1 MRLAT
6 LPAALLLGT
15 LTLSVAA
22 IAGCADDADPTT
34 HVDPI
39 EAVDDAKDREDIANM
54 IEKDLD
60 PDTAADANGAVPG
73 DPGADFDQDGIP
85 DALEEQ
91 LLRKYRPYYKFSKEG
106 DKEEDNR
113 PSDPVAE
120 IENAQL
126 KMISGDNDVSDPIAG
141 CGRASDKHLV
151 PAASLYECKPEASFL
166 KAKAVSK
173 YCLNIADAR
182 YAGVSAAEAKEKS
195 TGFYG
200 HVTKDKVNGHDAYR
214 LEYWQFYAFNNQ
226 DITVLGMGSFGDHEG
241 DWTGMELWYDLT
253 TKSIVKLDYMIHGK
267 EVFFNIPAGT
277 KATCTSCFQTVK
289 GAKYDPNV
297 GSFHDDKERPKY
309 NDNAAEFWNDET
321 GTMHTV
327 LYVERGGHEGW
338 PGKWGKAEID
348 LGPVTIRNNA
358 HNGEGAS
365 YLVNVPKDRPL
376 NLGELD
382 HPLTKS
388 ARMILEFNGHWGCTN
403 TKDLF
408 GQAPQRR
415 SPVGP
420 GMHCEW
426 HMADGSKAVPGC
438 EH

>member
-1 MRLAT
+1 MRLAA

-15 LTLSVAA
+15 LTLA
-22 IAGCADDADPTT
+22 AGCAVDTDDDEI
-34 HVDPI
+34 VDESESPI
-39 EAVDDAKDREDIANM
+39 ELANM

-60 PDTAADANGAVPG
+60 PETAAQAKNAIAG
-73 DPGADFDQDGIP
+73 DPNADFDQDGIP

-106 DKEEDNR
+106 DKVEANR
-113 PSDPVAE
+113 PADPVAE
-120 IENAQL
+120 IENSQL
-126 KMISGDNDVSDPIAG
+126 KQMSGDNDVSDPIAG
-141 CGRASDKHLV
+141 CGRAGDKHLV
-151 PAASLYECKPEASFL
+151 PAASLYTCKPEVSFL

-182 YAGVSAAEAKEKS
+182 YGGVSAGEAKANS
-195 TGFYG
+195 TGLYG

-226 DITVLGMGSFGDHEG
+226 DISVLGMGSFGDHEG
-241 DWTGMELWYDLT
+241 DWTGFELWYDLT
-253 TKSIVKLDYMIHGK
+253 TKSIAKIDYMIHGK
-267 EVFFNIPAGT
+267 EVFFNVPPGT
-277 KATCTSCFQTVK
+277 KPACKSCFQAVK

-297 GSFHDDKERPKY
+297 GSFHDANERAKY
-309 NDNAAEFWNDET
+309 NDNAAEFWNDDS

-327 LYVERGGHEGW
+327 LYIERGGHEGW
-338 PGKWGKAEID
+338 PGKWGKAEIKV
-348 LGPVTIRNNA
+348 GPMTVKNNA
-358 HNGEGAS
+358 HNGEGAN
-365 YLVNVPKDRPL
+365 YLVAAPADRPL
-376 NLGELD
+376 NLGEIA
-382 HPLTKS
+382 HPLTKN
-388 ARMILEFNGHWGCTN
+388 ARLILEFNGHWGCTN

-408 GQAPQRR
+408 GKAPQRR

-426 HMADGSKAVPGC
+426 HMPDGSKAAPGC